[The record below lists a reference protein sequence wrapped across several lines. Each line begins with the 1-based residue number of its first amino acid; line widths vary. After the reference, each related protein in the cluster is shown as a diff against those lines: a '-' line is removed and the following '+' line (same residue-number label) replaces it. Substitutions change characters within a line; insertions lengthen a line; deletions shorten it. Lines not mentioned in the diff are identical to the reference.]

1 MKVLDENVAYEIF
14 ESTNAR
20 GLDLSIADLLKNY
33 IFRNIEQD
41 NDTFLQAESFWNEM
55 VANIDS
61 TGDELKKFI
70 RYYWLS
76 KYQFLQYKPL
86 FRGIKSLQMEVMIL
100 LEYH

>member
-55 VANIDS
+55 AANIDS
-61 TGDELKKFI
+61 TGDELKNLYI
-70 RYYWLS
+70 IG
-76 KYQFLQYKPL
+76 YQNINFFSMFL
-86 FRGIKSLQMEVMIL
+86 
-100 LEYH
+100 